1 MARKKETNP
10 ESIIEGFDFSD
21 NYSSENIP
29 VQHLSMQ
36 NQSFNTYEKRKVGR
50 PKGTIKKTE
59 AEKAR
64 HFSTTLPPDIIS
76 LLNSQA
82 EKEDR
87 PVSRIIASAIRFY
100 VENHQ

>member
-21 NYSSENIP
+21 DYTVENIP
-29 VQHLSMQ
+29 IQ
-36 NQSFNTYEKRKVGR
+36 NDSLHNPAHNIYEKRKVGR
-50 PKGTIKKTE
+50 PKGTVKKTE
-59 AEKAR
+59 AEKAK

-76 LLNSQA
+76 LLSSQA

-100 VENHQ
+100 VENH